1 MDVKVS
7 KLKKG
12 DVILIKPGEKIPA
25 DGLIAEGE
33 SNLNESMLTG
43 ESKPLR
49 KGKGDKVIGGSI
61 NGNGSIKVEV
71 EGAGEDSYLSKVINM
86 VREAQGRKSRT
97 QKLADRAAF
106 WLTIGALAAG
116 FGALAIWLL
125 LGKDFAFALERM
137 VTVMAISCPHALG
150 LAIPLVSAIST
161 ALSAQSGLLIRNRT
175 AFENARKITTL
186 VFDKTGTLTTG
197 EFGAAFKSF

>member
-86 VREAQGRKSRT
+86 AREAQGRKSRT
-97 QKLADRAAF
+97 QKLAGRAAF
-106 WLTIGALAAG
+106 WLAIVALAT
-116 FGALAIWLL
+116 WLL

-137 VTVMAISCPHALG
+137 ATVMAISCPHALG